1 MAENKNQILDTINN
15 LRGILEKAN
24 FEYYVLSEPTLTDQE
39 YDKYFHQLK
48 KLEDDNPQYIT
59 DTSPT
64 RKVGG
69 YAENSFNK
77 IKHVKPMLSI
87 GNAFEKE
94 DITKFEKDIISSP
107 DSKNVEYS
115 CELKFDGL
123 AMSLVYIR
131 GKLMQGVTRGDGF
144 TGEDVTENIK
154 TIKTIPWD
162 ITDSFKNLGLPVPE
176 RLEVR
181 GEVFMTHKS
190 FKELNERQASLNEK
204 QYVNPRN
211 AASGTLRNLD
221 PKITASRK
229 LSFFTYA
236 LGACD
241 EFDTPPTHFET
252 IQLLKKVG
260 FPVCEVMEIAKSS
273 DDLLKFYK
281 KIGELRDSLPFDIDG
296 VVYKV
301 NSYEMQENLGF
312 LNREPKWAKA
322 HKFPAQEVFTKLL
335 GIDVQV
341 GRTGKLTPVARLDP
355 VFVGGVTVSNATLH
369 NEDEVL
375 RKDIMI
381 GDIVAVRRA
390 GDVIPEVAFVAKDKR
405 SAQGVYKKF
414 VMPKTC
420 PVCQSAVVKEDDKSN
435 HMCTGGLVC
444 KAQLQFSLV
453 HYTSRLAMNIESLG
467 EKVITQLVEAQ
478 IVNDVTDFYK
488 LTKAQ
493 LLTLPLFGDKKA
505 NNILTNIEESKKDI
519 PLHKF
524 LYSLGIK
531 EVGESTAK
539 ILANHFLTIENI
551 MSVSIDD
558 LLSIKDIGPV
568 AAKSIVTFMN
578 NPKNIA
584 ILNDLK
590 AMNVWPLEV
599 EKSND
604 YFKDLTFVITGTLSQ
619 DRNVFKS
626 IIESNGGKASGSV
639 SKKTSYLL
647 AGENAGS
654 KKDDAQKLGVTILS
668 EEDFYQLLNSLTPK
682 DNHKIKP

>member
-1 MAENKNQILDTINN
+1 MENIQKEIIK
-15 LRGILEKAN
+15 LREKLEKAN
-24 FEYYVLSEPTLTDQE
+24 FDYYVLQEPTLTDQE
-39 YDKYFHQLK
+39 YDQYFLKLK
-48 KLEDDNPQYIT
+48 KLEENNPQYF
-59 DTSPT
+59 DANSPT
-64 RKVGG
+64 NKVGG

-77 IKHVKPMLSI
+77 IKHEKPMLSI

-94 DITKFEKDIISSP
+94 DIIKFEKDT
-107 DSKNVEYS
+107 KNQQDEIEYS

-123 AMSLVYIR
+123 AMSLVYIK
-131 GKLMQGVTRGDGF
+131 GKLTQGVTRGDGF

-162 ITDSFKNLGLPVPE
+162 ITNYFETNNIPVPE
-176 RLEVR
+176 RIEVR

-190 FKELNERQASLNEK
+190 FKELNEKQINLHEK

-221 PKITASRK
+221 PKVTASRK

-236 LGACD
+236 LGQCED
-241 EFDTPPTHFET
+241 FETPATHYET
-252 IQLLKKVG
+252 IQQLKKIG
-260 FPVCEVMEIAKSS
+260 FPVCEVMEKVKSA
-273 DDLLKFYK
+273 DELMVFYK

-301 NSYEMQENLGF
+301 NSYEQQENLGF

-322 HKFPAQEVFTKLL
+322 HKFPAQEAFTKLL
-335 GIDVQV
+335 DIDVQV
-341 GRTGKLTPVARLDP
+341 GRTGRLTPVARLEP

-369 NEDEVL
+369 NEEEID
-375 RKDIMI
+375 RKGILI

-405 SAQGVYKKF
+405 LDNGIYKKF
-414 VMPKTC
+414 KMPAFC
-420 PVCQSAVVKEDDKSN
+420 PVCNSSVVKEQDKST

-467 EKVITQLVEAQ
+467 EKVVTQLVENNM
-478 IVNDVTDFYK
+478 ISNLTDFYK
-488 LTKAQ
+488 LTKSQ

-505 NNILTNIEESKKDI
+505 QNILENIEESKKDI
-519 PLHKF
+519 QLHKF

-539 ILANHFLTIENI
+539 ILSKTFLNIENI
-551 MSVSIDD
+551 MNVSEER
-558 LLSIKDIGPV
+558 LLEIKDIGPV
-568 AAKSIVTFMN
+568 AAKSIVQFMN
-578 NPKNIA
+578 NPKNIQ
-584 ILNDLK
+584 IMNDLK
-590 AMNVWPLEV
+590 SLGVWPQEV
-599 EKSND
+599 VQSKD
-604 YFKDLTFVITGTLSQ
+604 YLSGMNFVITGSLSK
-619 DRNVFKS
+619 DRNEFKS
-626 IIESNGGKASGSV
+626 IIEENGGKVAGSV
-639 SKKTSYLL
+639 SKKTTYLL

-654 KKDDAQKLGVTILS
+654 KKEDAQKIGVTILS
-668 EEDFYQLLNSLTPK
+668 EEDFHHLLQSFIKNSVI
-682 DNHKIKP
+682 KIKP